1 MDKKQLTQAL
11 KVLKHS
17 TDARSTIECLKQV
30 RMTQKAAML
39 TLQTTNLDTLTRATL
54 SHYVGGAEYDV
65 LIDFKQLEAIAKA
78 APAGDITLEYSA
90 DGDFMAIYSDDRRV
104 KVPLSDDKPA
114 DVWPEPLEVDAAIG
128 TNVSSEFFK
137 ALKTVSYAMS
147 KEEIRYYLNGVCLER
162 EPNNH
167 TFRLIA
173 TDGHR
178 MQNATFANEDCTSPL
193 QPIGR
198 FKSSAGFDGDACII
212 PSATVK
218 QWLALGI
225 ENARLAASSDA
236 RRVELLSNTGG
247 IYYQVISKLVDGNF
261 PDWRR
266 VSPDSSQAVAFSVT
280 YSKKALITAIKTLNS
295 LSDERSKPL
304 WFEFNAS
311 GDCTIANA
319 MTSQPASAS
328 HDYDGE
334 GYKIGFN
341 GRYLLESVQ
350 AVEGDEVTLY
360 FNRASSNSPIAI
372 EGGGV
377 LMPMRV

>member
-1 MDKKQLTQAL
+1 MDKKQLTHAL

-17 TDARSTIECLKQV
+17 TVARSTIDCLQQV
-30 RMTQKAAML
+30 RLTQKAATL
-39 TLQTTNLDTLTRATL
+39 TLQTTNLDTVTKATL
-54 SHYVGGAEYDV
+54 PHYAGGAEYDV
-65 LIDFKQLEAIAKA
+65 LMGFKQLEAITKA

-90 DGDFMAIYSDDRRV
+90 AGEFMAIYSDGRRV
-104 KVPLSDDKPA
+104 RVQLSEDKPA
-114 DVWPEPLEVDAAIG
+114 EVWPEPLEVDASLG
-128 TNVSSEFFK
+128 TNVTREFFK

-147 KEEIRYYLNGVCLER
+147 NEETRYYLNGVCLER
-162 EPNNH
+162 EPDNS
-167 TFRLIA
+167 TLRLIA

-178 MQNATFANEDCTSPL
+178 MQHITFINDDCTSPL
-193 QPIGR
+193 QPIG
-198 FKSSAGFDGDACII
+198 KHSVGFNGEACII

-225 ENARLAASSDA
+225 DNARLAASSDA
-236 RRVELLSNTGG
+236 RRIELLANTGG
-247 IYYQVISKLVDGNF
+247 IFYQIVSKLIDGNF

-266 VSPDSSQAVAFSVT
+266 VSPDSSQKAAFSTT
-280 YSKKALITAIKTLNS
+280 YSKKALIAAIKTLNS
-295 LSDERSKPL
+295 LSDERTRPL
-304 WFEFNAS
+304 WFEFTAS

-328 HDYDGE
+328 LDYSGE

-350 AVEGDEVTLY
+350 AVDGEEVTLY
-360 FNRASSNSPIAI
+360 FKRESNNSPIAI
-372 EGGGV
+372 DGGGV